1 MEKSNFK
8 FSNPKL
14 VKLDFEIKNGDNANI
29 SNDILN
35 VSLNNNIDKKSTNE
49 AVVELEI
56 KIGEDSSEFPFFINL
71 IIGAHFKLD
80 GEIQGISFDKL
91 LEINAPTVLLSYA
104 RPIISLITT
113 QAGMK
118 PLNLPFLNF
127 TK

>member
-1 MEKSNFK
+1 M
-8 FSNPKL
+8 
-14 VKLDFEIKNGDNANI
+14 
-29 SNDILN
+29 
-35 VSLNNNIDKKSTNE
+35 SLNNNIDKKSTNE

>member
-91 LEINAPTVLLSYA
+91 LEINAHTVLLSYA